1 MSGLAI
7 LLLGLALLA
16 CAGGVA
22 LTRWRREKRLR
33 DTLATRLAALEP
45 GCLRAEHQEKDWL
58 SRTLAGGPPFLR
70 IWLGRADVHPQG
82 RFAVVLALG
91 LLAATVAA
99 ADLGG
104 PIGAIIVLAA
114 GLVAPLA
121 ALYGL
126 AAFRLKRFLDGLP
139 YFLDAVR
146 QLLNVGNSI
155 QQALLKACDAASPA
169 VQRYLQPAMRRI
181 ANGAPIPDAV
191 TMAAE
196 RIATPELYMLATA
209 VRTNIRFGGPISPI
223 LGEFAD
229 MLRDRARVDREIAAA
244 TSETRLSAVI
254 LCCLPLVAIALLSLV
269 NIGYIRFLWEA
280 ELGRKLLMAAAAL
293 ELTGMLVM
301 RRLMRVDF

>member
-1 MSGLAI
+1 MTGAAI
-7 LLLGLALLA
+7 LLLGLALMA
-16 CAGGVA
+16 CAGGIA
-22 LTRWRREKRLR
+22 LSRWRRQKRLR
-33 DTLATRLAALEP
+33 DTLAIRLAALEP
-45 GCLRAEHQEKDWL
+45 GHLRVEHQEEDWL
-58 SRTLAGGPPFLR
+58 SRMLAAGPPFLR

-82 RFAVVLALG
+82 RTAVALALG

-104 PIGAIIVLAA
+104 PIVAVIVLAA
-114 GLVAPLA
+114 GLAAPLA
-121 ALYGL
+121 ILGGL
-126 AAFRLKRFLDGLP
+126 AAFRLKRFLDSLP

-146 QLLNVGNSI
+146 QLLGVGNSI

-223 LGEFAD
+223 LGDFAD
-229 MLRDRARVDREIAAA
+229 MLRDRARVDREISAA
-244 TSETRLSAVI
+244 TSETRLSATI
-254 LCCLPLVAIALLSLV
+254 LCCLPFVAIALLSV
-269 NIGYIRFLWEA
+269 VSRGYIAFLWETP
-280 ELGRKLLMAAAAL
+280 LGHKLLMVAAGL
-293 ELTGMLVM
+293 QVSGVLVM
-301 RRLMRVDF
+301 RRMMRVDF